1 MEAINS
7 TLGMK
12 IPRNYFDL
20 SQIHGFTCK
29 AGYIYPIF
37 QEILMP
43 GDLIKVRSEAVIRQ
57 MPTIS
62 PSYSRFKVKF
72 WDFVVAIRN
81 LDKNIYRF
89 MSGFKE
95 YTSEQEWKELLPRW
109 TPSDINKTRPGTLWD
124 FLQNPINCLP
134 DEKSKQL
141 DYFRQAYGYIWDVYF
156 RNEARQDSILN
167 EDREPGSW
175 AGEDLLRVNWD
186 RDYFTTSLPRQQ
198 MGDPSAIPLVG
209 IGSAVWETGI
219 DKSIYPDSLF
229 KKGTNAFAGDLYVG
243 TRDDTGTVPY
253 PLGIQHITA
262 SAGGDFFIGEKEGTN
277 ANDYKAKG
285 INITKEELNNNK
297 IDFGTA
303 GTILISQIREM
314 IALQCMSE
322 INAIAGIRDDEFLE
336 ANWGERPSNDAL
348 QYPDIFGKEVA
359 SIITSEVLQTSQT
372 TDSSALGEMGGHG
385 LAVKE
390 GGQHKYYA
398 KEFCIYM
405 KLMYI
410 KPETLYG
417 KQGAKRKF
425 TQFEKYDFPF
435 PQLNHI
441 SMQPIYARELLCAS
455 TKIPVYHSSGIE
467 AGVEDSTAE
476 TWNNTVIGFVP
487 NFQWYKENQNIISGL
502 LNQEQLYKTNSL
514 NAEIHYNENL
524 SNWTE
529 ARFFDIRHGY
539 RPVINDGFLKCEPDT
554 RNYNVTDEDQF
565 IVWHHNIVDAWRSMS
580 LKGLPSSLG
589 MIGL

>member
-29 AGYIYPIF
+29 AGIIYPIF
-37 QEILMP
+37 QEMLFP
-43 GDLIKVRSEAVIRQ
+43 GDLIKVRSEAVVRQ

-62 PSYSRFKVKF
+62 PSYSRFKIKT

-89 MSGFKE
+89 LSGFKE
-95 YTSEQEWKELLPRW
+95 YTSEKAWEETLPRW

-124 FLQNPINCLP
+124 FLQNPINCIP
-134 DEKSKQL
+134 DEKGKQL
-141 DYFRQAYGYIWDVYF
+141 DYYRQAYGYIWDVYF

-175 AGEDLLRVNWD
+175 AGEDLLHINWD
-186 RDYFTTSLPRQQ
+186 RDYLTTSLPKQQ

-209 IGSAVWETGI
+209 IGSAVWDVDALKNMNIEKTTAYYQDNQNEDRNNEYQIATPSNMMSQAGTPILWKVI
-219 DKSIYPDSLF
+219 DGTYTTQQIGLKHSHIL
-229 KKGTNAFAGDLYVG
+229 KK
-243 TRDDTGTVPY
+243 
-253 PLGIQHITA
+253 
-262 SAGGDFFIGEKEGTN
+262 E
-277 ANDYKAKG
+277 
-285 INITKEELNNNK
+285 NIIENLNNNR

-322 INAIAGIRDDEFLE
+322 INAISGIRDDEFLE
-336 ANWGERPSNDAL
+336 ANWGERPSNEAL
-348 QYPDIFGKEVA
+348 QYPEIFGKETA
-359 SIITSEVLQTSQT
+359 SLITSEVLQTSAT
-372 TDSSALGEMGGHG
+372 TADSALGEMGGHG

-390 GGQHKYYA
+390 GNEHKYYA

-405 KLMYI
+405 KLFYI

-425 TQFEKYDFPF
+425 TQFDKYDFPF

-441 SMQPIYARELLCAS
+441 SMQPIYARELVCAS
-455 TKIPVYHSSGIE
+455 KNIPVYHSNGTIT
-467 AGVEDSTAE
+467 AGVEDTTAE
-476 TWNNTVIGFVP
+476 TYNNTVLGFVP

-514 NAEIHYNENL
+514 TSEIHYNENL

-529 ARFFDIRHGY
+529 ARFFDVRDGK
-539 RPVINDGFLKCEPDT
+539 RPVINDDFLRCEPDT

-565 IVWHHNIVDAWRSMS
+565 VVWHNNIVDAWRSMS
-580 LKGLPSSLG
+580 LKGLPSSMG
-589 MIGL
+589 MIGI

>member
-209 IGSAVWETGI
+209 IGSAVWEGANMPELKTRTINWESPSQSQKGN
-219 DKSIYPDSLF
+219 IY
-229 KKGTNAFAGDLYVG
+229 T
-243 TRDDTGTVPY
+243 DDTTTGY
-253 PLGIQHITA
+253 NSAKLYIKNQAGSGIKPDQIYFPGKID
-262 SAGGDFFIGEKEGTN
+262 AGQDIS
-277 ANDYKAKG
+277 DM
-285 INITKEELNNNK
+285 LNNNK

-390 GGQHKYYA
+390 GGQHRYYA

-441 SMQPIYARELLCAS
+441 SMQPIYARELVCAS
-455 TKIPVYHSSGIE
+455 TKIPVYHSNGEIE
-467 AGVEDSTAE
+467 AGVENPQAE
-476 TWNNTVIGFVP
+476 IYNNQVIGFVP

-514 NAEIHYNENL
+514 DAEIHYNENL

-529 ARFFDIRHGY
+529 ARFFDIRNGY
-539 RPVINDGFLKCEPDT
+539 RPVINDGFLQCKPDT

>member
-109 TPSDINKTRPGTLWD
+109 TPSDISKTRPGTLWD

-209 IGSAVWETGI
+209 IGSAVWEGANMPELKTRTINWESPSQSQKGN
-219 DKSIYPDSLF
+219 IY
-229 KKGTNAFAGDLYVG
+229 T
-243 TRDDTGTVPY
+243 DDTTTGY
-253 PLGIQHITA
+253 NSAKLYIKNQAGSGIKPDQIYFPGKID
-262 SAGGDFFIGEKEGTN
+262 AGQDIS
-277 ANDYKAKG
+277 DM
-285 INITKEELNNNK
+285 LNNNK

-390 GGQHKYYA
+390 GGQHRYYA

-441 SMQPIYARELLCAS
+441 SMQPIYARELVCAS
-455 TKIPVYHSSGIE
+455 TKIPVYHSNGEIE
-467 AGVEDSTAE
+467 AGVENPQAE
-476 TWNNTVIGFVP
+476 IYNNQVIGFVP

-514 NAEIHYNENL
+514 DAEIHYNENL

-529 ARFFDIRHGY
+529 ARFFDIRNGY
-539 RPVINDGFLKCEPDT
+539 RPVINDGFLQCKPDT